1 MTSNNPHTLGT
12 ESIGKLLIQYSIPA
26 IIGMTIVSLYHIID
40 SIFIGHGVGAIAI
53 SGLAITFPLMNLAM
67 AFCTLISSG
76 ASTLASIRLGQKDLK
91 GATDVLGNALM
102 ICLIN
107 SILLSILSYF
117 FLDKILIYFG
127 ASEATLPYARDFMRV
142 VLAGLPISH
151 VMIGMNNI
159 MRATGYPKKAMLTSV
174 VSVLTNVILAPIFIF
189 YFHLG
194 ISGAAIATLL
204 AQSVA
209 MVWVLNHFMQKS
221 SYVHFSR
228 SFWKIKPVIVG
239 NIFSIGMSPF
249 LMNVCSCV
257 IIVVINNNLQKY
269 GGDFAVG
276 AYGIINRL
284 LTFFFMVVLG
294 LSMGMQPIAGYNY
307 GALKMQRVKQTLKLG
322 VITGILITG
331 VGAFFFE
338 LFPHVISGFFTGND
352 ELISITAPGLR
363 ICALM
368 LPVVGCQVVIAN
380 FFQSIG
386 KAKISVMLGLS
397 RQLIYFLPLLLILP
411 GYFGQN
417 GIWIAIP
424 VSDFLGFV
432 TTIIC
437 LSVYMRNQSTPTP
450 ELSDK

>member
-1 MTSNNPHTLGT
+1 MSSGNNPNALSTAP
-12 ESIGKLLIQYSIPA
+12 IGKLLIQYSIPA

-40 SIFIGHGVGAIAI
+40 SIFIGHGVGPMAI

-76 ASTLASIRLGQKDLK
+76 ASALASIRLGQKDLK
-91 GATDVLGNALM
+91 GATDVLGNAFM

-117 FLDKILIYFG
+117 FLDKILFYFG

-142 VLAGLPISH
+142 ILMGLPISH

-159 MRATGYPKKAMLTSV
+159 MRATGYPAKAMLTSI

-194 ISGAAIATLL
+194 IGGAAMATLL

-209 MVWVLNHFMQKS
+209 LVWVLNHFIRKS
-221 SYVHFSR
+221 SYVHLTR
-228 SFWKIKPVIVG
+228 NFWKMKPAIIG

-249 LMNVCSCV
+249 LMNVCSCA
-257 IIVVINNNLQKY
+257 IIIVINNSLQEH

-307 GALKMQRVKQTLKLG
+307 GALKMPRVQQILKLG
-322 VITGILITG
+322 IIAGVLITG
-331 VGAFFFE
+331 VGTFFFE
-338 LFPHVISGFFTGND
+338 LFPYVISGFFTESE
-352 ELISITAPGLR
+352 ELIGITAPGLR

-368 LPVVGCQVVIAN
+368 LPLVGCQVVIAN

-386 KAKISVMLGLS
+386 KAKISVFLGLS
-397 RQLIYFLPLLLILP
+397 RQLVYFLPLLLILP
-411 GYFGQN
+411 HYFGQR
-417 GIWIAIP
+417 GIWAAIP
-424 VSDFLGFV
+424 ISDFLGFV
-432 TTIIC
+432 TTVIC
-437 LSVYMRNQSTPTP
+437 LLIYLKKLKSNIEVI
-450 ELSDK
+450 

>member
-1 MTSNNPHTLGT
+1 
-12 ESIGKLLIQYSIPA
+12 
-26 IIGMTIVSLYHIID
+26 
-40 SIFIGHGVGAIAI
+40 
-53 SGLAITFPLMNLAM
+53 
-67 AFCTLISSG
+67 
-76 ASTLASIRLGQKDLK
+76 LGQKDLK

-117 FLDKILIYFG
+117 FLDKILLYFG

-142 VLAGLPISH
+142 ILMGLPISH

-159 MRATGYPKKAMLTSV
+159 MRATGYPTKAMLTSI
-174 VSVLTNVILAPIFIF
+174 VSVLINVILAPIFIF

-194 ISGAAIATLL
+194 IGGAAMATLL

-209 MVWVLNHFMQKS
+209 MVWVLNHFIRKS
-221 SYVHFSR
+221 SYVHFTR
-228 SFWKIKPVIVG
+228 NFWKMKPVIVG

-249 LMNVCSCV
+249 LMNVCSCA
-257 IIVVINNNLQKY
+257 IIIVINNSLQEH

-307 GALKMQRVKQTLKLG
+307 GALKMPRVRQTLKLG
-322 VITGILITG
+322 IITGVLITG
-331 VGAFFFE
+331 VGTFSFE
-338 LFPHVISGFFTGND
+338 LFPYIISSFFTESE
-352 ELISITAPGLR
+352 ELIGITAPGLR

-368 LPVVGCQVVIAN
+368 LPVMGCQVIIAN

-386 KAKISVMLGLS
+386 KAKISVFLGLS

-411 GYFGQN
+411 LYFGQR
-417 GIWIAIP
+417 GIWVTIP
-424 VSDFLGFV
+424 ISDFLGFV
-432 TTIIC
+432 TTVIC
-437 LSVYMRNQSTPTP
+437 LLVYLRKLKSNV
-450 ELSDK
+450 EAI